1 MGRNREKKSD
11 KRGGNE
17 QKLRVSLCGELAKS
31 VMLIST
37 QKNTIYQ
44 FKQIIRIFG
53 KENMI

>member
-1 MGRNREKKSD
+1 MGRKREKKSD